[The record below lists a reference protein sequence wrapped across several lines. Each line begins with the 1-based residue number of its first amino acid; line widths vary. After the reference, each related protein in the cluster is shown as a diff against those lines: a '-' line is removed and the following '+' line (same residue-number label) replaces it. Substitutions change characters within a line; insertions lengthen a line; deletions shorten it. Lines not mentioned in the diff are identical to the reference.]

1 MEENEGGADG
11 LGVVCVCVCVCMCVC
26 VCVCVCNLNV
36 EWLVSKRR
44 QYLCKDLK

>member
-11 LGVVCVCVCVCMCVC
+11 LGVVCVC

>member
-1 MEENEGGADG
+1 MAWGW
-11 LGVVCVCVCVCMCVC
+11 C

-36 EWLVSKRR
+36 EWLVTKRR

>member
-11 LGVVCVCVCVCMCVC
+11 LGVVCVCVYVC